1 MNELLTQLPAL
12 SKPLLHA
19 RLSESQWKNVEYI
32 NSALNQEYE
41 CRKAMVLKRL
51 DVTIQSFKWSDK
63 AKVLNILFLAQR
75 IKVDSR
81 FTPTVIVCGFLHRI
95 KWESFTNLTQNNT
108 VHTRAGVNSAPELEL
123 IANSNSGI
131 GIELEL
137 S

>member
-63 AKVLNILFLAQR
+63 AKVINILFLAQT
-75 IKVDSR
+75 IKIDSR
-81 FTPTVIVCGFLHRI
+81 FTYLGTDSLKNGRRFDLLLQILI
-95 KWESFTNLTQNNT
+95 KHWLLP
-108 VHTRAGVNSAPELEL
+108 AA
-123 IANSNSGI
+123 
-131 GIELEL
+131 
-137 S
+137 